1 MATTKYA
8 KLDAACRAIG
18 RDPSTL
24 AHSAMVGLL
33 IGRTTAEVKD
43 REQGVLA
50 AFGGSDAD
58 EEWLDARRPRWIYG
72 TPDEARSRL
81 RQFAEAGVQRLML
94 QDFLARDLEMIDLAA
109 EVLFDA

>member
-1 MATTKYA
+1 
-8 KLDAACRAIG
+8 
-18 RDPSTL
+18 
-24 AHSAMVGLL
+24 MVGLL
-33 IGRTTAEVKD
+33 IGRTDAEVKE
-43 REQGVLA
+43 REQAILA

-58 EEWLDARRPRWIYG
+58 SEEWLDARRPRWIYG

-94 QDFLARDLEMIDLAA
+94 QDFLARDLEMIDLAS